1 MRNLI
6 TNLALAATMATL
18 FVVMFWAQVGAIATA
33 AAGAKTETYAVT
45 PNPYLQ
51 IRILQPVY

>member
-1 MRNLI
+1 MRKLI
-6 TNLALAATMATL
+6 TNLVLAATMAML

-45 PNPYLQ
+45 PNPHLE
-51 IRILQPVY
+51 IRILEPVY